1 MGTPVE
7 GNAAVIY
14 TNTLYQR
21 VLTDTQASE
30 YSSVLRCYIMLTGSY
45 SSLEQHGATEVL
57 VLICQ
62 PT

>member
-1 MGTPVE
+1 MGTPEE

-14 TNTLYQR
+14 TNISEG
-21 VLTDTQASE
+21 TDNIQASE
-30 YSSVLRCYIMLTGSY
+30 YSSVLGCYIMLTGNSY
-45 SSLEQHGATEVL
+45 SSLEQHGASEVL